1 MQDFMLNLLTA
12 RFDENR
18 GVWAYTLSDMF
29 KLYLKGWFFIDVVS
43 TQVAGCAC
51 RRTHMTSGHSSAWC
65 RSLLGMHRTETG
77 ASYPRVWV

>member
-1 MQDFMLNLLTA
+1 MLNLLTA

-29 KLYLKGWFFIDVVS
+29 KLYLKGWFFIDVVR

-51 RRTHMTSGHSSAWC
+51 RRTHDLW
-65 RSLLGMHRTETG
+65 SLVHVV
-77 ASYPRVWV
+77 S